1 MLIEITAYWPS
12 EEDEITGKV
21 TKPSAGPLVI
31 NSDHIVAF
39 DPKDGETLIRL
50 SNGEVFQSTYSF
62 KEFYELMLGIDLS
75 KKLLI
80 TEEN

>member
-1 MLIEITAYWPS
+1 MLIEITAYLPS

-21 TKPSAGPLVI
+21 TKPSTGPLVI

-50 SNGEVFQSTYSF
+50 SNGEVFQSTYPF
-62 KEFYELMLGIDLS
+62 QKFYDLMMSINMAR
-75 KKLLI
+75 KMLI
-80 TEEN
+80 VDEN